1 MFFSVHRYDYRL
13 NELNPYKVLDIFRQK
28 PKESFV
34 TAALLGNLGAKQ
46 DAEVVNDQLVWRI
59 WKRKKTWLQIGA

>member
-34 TAALLGNLGAKQ
+34 TAALLGNL
-46 DAEVVNDQLVWRI
+46 
-59 WKRKKTWLQIGA
+59 